1 MSVENEVDVRLVD
14 SFMNPVLSSESKVR
28 FQLTSTSIFGK
39 EFVDNRDGSY
49 TARYVINQLGS
60 YGICVR
66 FEDKDIA
73 PCPFQVEVFPGNFLV
88 SLIQKEKIL
97 VRWDMLL
104 SSSW

>member
-14 SFMNPVLSSESKVR
+14 SFMNPVLSLESKVR

-49 TARYVINQLGS
+49 TARYVINQIGS

-97 VRWDMLL
+97 VR
-104 SSSW
+104 